1 MLEVGGRDVA
11 VRCGGATCAEVAAGS
26 GSRGARGADA
36 AGKGGGAW
44 RLLREFQADA
54 HALVVT
60 EERRH
65 ERKVVVAH
73 LSQQGRS
80 RAEDTEE
87 FIGLE
92 EEGNAVAVADYLGLE
107 VEESAHELEMERFRL
122 GVEAISS
129 AHVAAAECGG
139 EGFVCLKIETGH
151 TFADAVVLE
160 LLIYFGFDGTGCCHS
175 AGLCQK
181 VLTFEGTLDAIVGP
195 IADEIAFCYA
205 AAAEDVGEKIG
216 EHPAAGV
223 ESRECVGG
231 VALSC
236 IEYVAGGGEKQR
248 GRESEGC
255 ND

>member
-1 MLEVGGRDVA
+1 MA
-11 VRCGGATCAEVAAGS
+11 VRLAPRWRQGAGAEGLE
-26 GSRGARGADA
+26 GPMPRG
-36 AGKGGGAW
+36 KEGGAW

-73 LSQQGRS
+73 LAEQGRS
-80 RAEDTEE
+80 RAEDAEE
-87 FIGLE
+87 FVGLE
-92 EEGNAVAVADYLGLE
+92 EEGNAVAVADHLGLE
-107 VEESAHELEMERFRL
+107 VEESAHELKMERFRL

-139 EGFVCLKIETGH
+139 EGFVCLEVETGH
-151 TFADAVVLE
+151 AFADAVVLE

-223 ESRECVGG
+223 ESRERICC

>member
-1 MLEVGGRDVA
+1 M
-11 VRCGGATCAEVAAGS
+11 
-26 GSRGARGADA
+26 
-36 AGKGGGAW
+36 
-44 RLLREFQADA
+44 
-54 HALVVT
+54 
-60 EERRH
+60 
-65 ERKVVVAH
+65 
-73 LSQQGRS
+73 
-80 RAEDTEE
+80 
-87 FIGLE
+87 
-92 EEGNAVAVADYLGLE
+92 E

-139 EGFVCLKIETGH
+139 EGFVCLKIETSDA
-151 TFADAVVLE
+151 FADAVVLE

-195 IADEIAFCYA
+195 IADEIAFSYA

-216 EHPAAGV
+216 EHPTAGV
-223 ESRECVGG
+223 ERRECVGG

-236 IEYVAGGGEKQR
+236 IEHVAGGGEKQR

-255 ND
+255 DD

>member
-1 MLEVGGRDVA
+1 MP
-11 VRCGGATCAEVAAGS
+11 
-26 GSRGARGADA
+26 RG
-36 AGKGGGAW
+36 KEGGAW

-65 ERKVVVAH
+65 ERKVIVAH
-73 LSQQGRS
+73 LAEQGRS
-80 RAEDTEE
+80 RAEDAEE
-87 FIGLE
+87 FVGLE

-107 VEESAHELEMERFRL
+107 VEESAHELKMERFRL
-122 GVEAISS
+122 GVEAYKFRSCCRPPS
-129 AHVAAAECGG
+129 VGG
-139 EGFVCLKIETGH
+139 EGFVCLKIETSDA
-151 TFADAVVLE
+151 FADAVVLE
-160 LLIYFGFDGTGCCHS
+160 LLIYFGFDSTGCCHS

-223 ESRECVGG
+223 ESREGVCG

-236 IEYVAGGGEKQR
+236 IEHVAGGGEKQR